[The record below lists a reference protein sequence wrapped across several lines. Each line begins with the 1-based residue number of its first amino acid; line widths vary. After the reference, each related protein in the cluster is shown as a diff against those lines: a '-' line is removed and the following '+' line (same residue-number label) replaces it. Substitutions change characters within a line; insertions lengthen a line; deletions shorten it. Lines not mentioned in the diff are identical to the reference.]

1 MASSGRGTGL
11 DGFVPEA
18 LADSELC
25 GHPREAEVLRLSM
38 NTSGASPVSGYTAP
52 DVGGT
57 S

>member
-52 DVGGT
+52 DAGG
-57 S
+57 SS